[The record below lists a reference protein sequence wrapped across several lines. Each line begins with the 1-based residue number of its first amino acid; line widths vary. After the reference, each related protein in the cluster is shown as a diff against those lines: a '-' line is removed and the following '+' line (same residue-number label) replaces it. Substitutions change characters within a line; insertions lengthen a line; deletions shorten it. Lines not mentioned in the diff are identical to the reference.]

1 MSRYSFALFC
11 LSVIAA
17 GCSADPDN
25 GVTVTISVRRGPI
38 MPVEQ
43 PGEDNTAPV
52 GDAEVR
58 ILRDDAR
65 IELKYTGS
73 TGLATVVLEPGSYVA
88 RVTVCPGSMALPE
101 PEPFTVT
108 AGGDNRV
115 TLVCDT
121 GIR

>member
-1 MSRYSFALFC
+1 MSGYLFTLLC

-17 GCSADPDN
+17 GCSSDPDN
-25 GVTVTISVRRGPI
+25 GVTVTISVRRGPV
-38 MPVEQ
+38 MPVEE
-43 PGEDNTAPV
+43 PGEDNTEPV

-88 RVTVCPGSMALPE
+88 RVTVCPGSMSLPE
-101 PEPFTVT
+101 PLPFSVT
-108 AGGDNRV
+108 AGSDNRV

>member
-1 MSRYSFALFC
+1 MRMC
-11 LSVIAA
+11 LVLLLSMAVT
-17 GCSADPDN
+17 GCSTDPEN

-38 MPVEQ
+38 APVAQ

-58 ILRDDAR
+58 ILRDEAR

-73 TGLATVVLEPGSYVA
+73 TGLAEVVLEPGSYVA
-88 RVTVCPGSMALPE
+88 RVTVCPGSLALPE
-101 PEPFTVT
+101 PQPFTAA
-108 AGGDNRV
+108 AGADNRV